1 VNRRK
6 AAIEDR
12 HADDS
17 RSVDGETTVTRECPL
32 TRQNDAPYRGY
43 TSRSRKPASAIW
55 RRLRSGPR
63 TRGWINAHP
72 RLHRSPTEG
81 GHSGWHREIS
91 LERPAVDRAAARSV
105 RGRGRRGVLWC
116 RPRRQPLCR
125 AGADQHR
132 QCRPAGHR
140 LELSHRRS
148 RPARRGSAAPLEIR
162 SDADPGRRQAAH
174 LHAVQRGDRARSR
187 RRPRALALRS
197 EDRDGLPAGQSV
209 RLPRRRLLAR
219 FRWRGRTLR
228 DARPDRDQ

>member
-1 VNRRK
+1 MSVNSTERR
-6 AAIEDR
+6 AL
-12 HADDS
+12 S
-17 RSVDGETTVTRECPL
+17 RIHNQYS
-32 TRQNDAPYRGY
+32 
-43 TSRSRKPASAIW
+43 KPASAIR

-63 TRGWINAHP
+63 TRGGISAHP
-72 RLHRSPTEG
+72 RLHRRSTEG
-81 GHSGWHREIS
+81 DHSGWRREIG
-91 LERPAVDRAAARSV
+91 LERPVPDRAAARPV

-125 AGADQHR
+125 AGADQRR

-148 RPARRGSAAPLEIR
+148 RSARRGCAATLEIR

-187 RRPRALALRS
+187 RRPRAVALRS

-209 RLPRRRLLAR
+209 HLPRRRLLAR
-219 FRWRGRTLR
+219 RRWRGGTLR
-228 DARPDRDQ
+228 DARPNGDQ